1 MIRLKNTEPVIIIIR
16 ILPFV
21 HPYNT
26 KCNIN
31 LPVSKTFY
39 YQNTLLWVY
48 LYTVF

>member
-26 KCNIN
+26 QFNIN

-39 YQNTLLWVY
+39 YQNTLLRVD